1 MQNLDAQAVAESL
14 PYPQLLQA
22 LAEGLKLDITTPPRS
37 IYHPN
42 HDASCFMVMPA
53 WRAGKVIGVKLV
65 SVWPDNPMHGLAAVS
80 GVYVLLDAQNGH
92 PVAVIDGTELTLRRT
107 AAAAALAAK
116 LLARADSSH
125 LLVVGTGALSLPL
138 ALAHHSALRIERVTV
153 YGRRKE
159 AAQRMAERMQA
170 QGLRAAAASDLEQ
183 ALALADV
190 VAVATTASQ
199 AFIRA
204 EAVSKGTHLG
214 LVGAFTPQMAEA
226 EPALMARA
234 RVFADQRQAVL
245 DKGGEV
251 YQAIEQGFMTADDLV
266 ADLQGMLLAA
276 DHNWRRSDGDITVY
290 KSVGFAALDLI
301 AAELVMGQARF
312 QGYYTGNLDLA

>member
-14 PYPQLLQA
+14 PYPQLLQ
-22 LAEGLKLDITTPPRS
+22 
-37 IYHPN
+37 
-42 HDASCFMVMPA
+42 
-53 WRAGKVIGVKLV
+53 
-65 SVWPDNPMHGLAAVS
+65 
-80 GVYVLLDAQNGH
+80 
-92 PVAVIDGTELTLRRT
+92 
-107 AAAAALAAK
+107 ALAAK